1 MASLK
6 HKLFFSLIGA
16 SGSLSGIAASAS
28 CQGSHCGS
36 CMGCA
41 GIGIA
46 MLLLLLYGK
55 LTGSKP
61 DE

>member
-1 MASLK
+1 
-6 HKLFFSLIGA
+6 LFFSLIGA